1 MEAKASGYRISRQ
14 SCELGEQAKNI
25 KTAEV
30 SESIAANVE
39 DWRRFLR
46 YALFIRPREERMPPS
61 IFAANAVTIPVKA
74 VRVAW
79 SYSYKPKDMQPIVS
93 N

>member
-46 YALFIRPREERMPPS
+46 YALFIRPLEERKAPS
-61 IFAANAVTIPVKA
+61 IFAANAVAIPIEA
-74 VRVAW
+74 VRVTGG
-79 SYSYKPKDMQPIVS
+79 YPDRPKDTQAIVS
-93 N
+93 S